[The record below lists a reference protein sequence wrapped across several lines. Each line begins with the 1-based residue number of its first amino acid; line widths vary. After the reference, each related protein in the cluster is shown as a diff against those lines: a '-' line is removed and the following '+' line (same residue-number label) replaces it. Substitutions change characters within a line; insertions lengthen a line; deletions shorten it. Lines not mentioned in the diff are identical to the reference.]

1 MTRLIGTFSRVVQRY
16 GSTRSLLGQLKL
28 FSHANTWIHLNRSI
42 YRTTTDTEE
51 TQKRNTN
58 VIFTTLKM
66 PNFWITRL
74 KGSDWRVNS
83 SWKNVKR
90 RDEPVKHSRKRSVW
104 SITETL
110 PTGIGHKVVE
120 IAELARVVTFSV
132 RKEKKDA
139 QMELESQVRKQAG
152 GEVRVHT
159 GEQRWV
165 GCRGGSAKCSRCKP

>member
-1 MTRLIGTFSRVVQRY
+1 M
-16 GSTRSLLGQLKL
+16 
-28 FSHANTWIHLNRSI
+28 
-42 YRTTTDTEE
+42 
-51 TQKRNTN
+51 
-58 VIFTTLKM
+58 
-66 PNFWITRL
+66 
-74 KGSDWRVNS
+74 
-83 SWKNVKR
+83 KR

-159 GEQRWV
+159 GEQR
-165 GCRGGSAKCSRCKP
+165 